1 MKRILYI
8 FFLLLFSICLSGC
21 FLLIPTS
28 TTAANNT
35 PVATLTK
42 NNQTIS
48 QLLVRRWYFIQ
59 EYDMRKTQRESLV
72 TNTTGIH
79 WVQFYSNGTCRASGF
94 WGVNGTQLLRWE
106 VFDHRLRIYGN
117 NLRYGEM
124 SGSQVEYD
132 ICMISPSQ
140 LILKRWNG
148 RTQDGWDIIHFT
160 KLASSKN
167 VSPASFLAPE
177 VWQPRYSKPV
187 SQLLAR
193 RWSLVEAYN
202 VRNSQKQDVFTNA
215 SKTHWIQFYPNGTCY
230 EYGFLGTNGRQLL
243 RWEVFDHRLRIYGNN
258 LTYGELSGS
267 QVEYDICMISSSQ
280 LIFKRW
286 NGRTPDG
293 RDIIRY
299 LKFTK

>member
-1 MKRILYI
+1 MKPRLSCKWNCYPRLGVGLPLNGEPWLSLVVKFQKKYCMKRILYI

-94 WGVNGTQLLRWE
+94 WGMNGTQLLRWE

-177 VWQPRYSKPV
+177 VSQPRSCRSV
-187 SQLLAR
+187 
-193 RWSLVEAYN
+193 
-202 VRNSQKQDVFTNA
+202 
-215 SKTHWIQFYPNGTCY
+215 
-230 EYGFLGTNGRQLL
+230 
-243 RWEVFDHRLRIYGNN
+243 
-258 LTYGELSGS
+258 
-267 QVEYDICMISSSQ
+267 
-280 LIFKRW
+280 
-286 NGRTPDG
+286 
-293 RDIIRY
+293 
-299 LKFTK
+299 